1 MQVLKNVAVMA
12 TLTAVN
18 VNQVEDFVNGLLT
31 GLVQDDNL
39 DNVKVCLTDVKSV
52 ETDMTAAI
60 ADFKKGDIKD
70 IIAGAKVISHLLT
83 TVDHDISDCKGMK
96 DDAARIQK
104 WAAIF
109 KNPSELAK
117 TIFTNTL
124 KNAGALKA
132 DIG

>member
-1 MQVLKNVAVMA
+1 
-12 TLTAVN
+12 
-18 VNQVEDFVNGLLT
+18 
-31 GLVQDDNL
+31 
-39 DNVKVCLTDVKSV
+39 
-52 ETDMTAAI
+52 
-60 ADFKKGDIKD
+60 
-70 IIAGAKVISHLLT
+70 
-83 TVDHDISDCKGMK
+83 MK

-109 KNPSELAK
+109 KNPTELAK